1 MNAPSTNEA
10 DFFWLMLLILFAFLL
25 LVAVYG

>member
-1 MNAPSTNEA
+1 MNAPPTNEA
-10 DFFWLMLLILFAFLL
+10 DFFWLALLILFAFLL

>member
-1 MNAPSTNEA
+1 MNAPPNNEA
-10 DFFWLMLLILFAFLL
+10 DFFWLALLILFAFLL

>member
-1 MNAPSTNEA
+1 MNAPPTNEA
-10 DFFWLMLLILFAFLL
+10 DFFWLMLSISFAFLL